1 MSPTQ
6 AGHLVG
12 VLVGSYSVPE
22 WSEVAIRAFVSG
34 IEDLDYEPACVA
46 VDRWRKTRRERP
58 TIADIR
64 EEALKAVGEA
74 PLDVDEA
81 FDVVMGWVRRVGRY
95 GRPPGTPAAVALTV
109 ERMGWRT
116 ICDATSPETLRA
128 QFERFYRA
136 VAGRVRSDALAG
148 AGLEPTRRSDAVASL
163 VARRAAHKELEAGG
177 GTK

>member
-6 AGHLVG
+6 AGQLVG

-22 WSEVAIRAFVSG
+22 WSDVAIRAFVSG
-34 IEDLDYEPACVA
+34 IEDLEYEPTCVA

-64 EEALKAVGEA
+64 EEALKTVGQA

-81 FDVVMGWVRRVGRY
+81 FDVVMGWVRRIGRY
-95 GRPPGTPAAVALTV
+95 GKTPSEPAAVARTV
-109 ERMGWRT
+109 ERMGWTT
-116 ICDATSPETLRA
+116 ICNSDSPEALRA

-136 VAGRVRSDALAG
+136 EAGRERSDALAG
-148 AGLEPTRRSDAVASL
+148 TGLQPLRRVEAVTDL
-163 VARRAAHKELEAGG
+163 VSRIAERKAIS
-177 GTK
+177 